1 MATATQPTIVW
12 KQYKLTSGGDGL
24 TQGTTL
30 NGNTVDYQAVEAGQY
45 SPAICVRPQFSN
57 NVSDSG
63 AIGSVRLWWSTTTA
77 NNPSNQTVTLPAQ
90 KWVLKYYVSDCTQSL
105 FGDKSS
111 QNSVQRCAKMLS
123 YLSSSDRVSKVAT
136 DKTFNSAEISNNNAN
151 WTWCRSVWQSNDDN
165 TAISMQPVPFTGYK
179 DTVKEHEVQYSAK
192 YNGNTWVT
200 TVFGRASD
208 QTYEDGSL
216 MDYAA
221 GGILTSQYK
230 CNVKGYVNGNNT
242 EITNGSVTT
251 SGFPYLFFTIKAPTD
266 AAAGTWTGWAC
277 RISYI
282 WPYTVSTTTTA

>member
-1 MATATQPTIVW
+1 MATVTATQPTITW
-12 KQYKLTSGGDGL
+12 KQYKLDGL

-57 NVSDSG
+57 NVSESG

-77 NNPSNQTVTLPAQ
+77 NGPNGQDSVSLPAE

-105 FGDKSS
+105 FGDNTSE
-111 QNSVQRCAKMLS
+111 NATQRWSKMLS
-123 YLSSSDRVSKVAT
+123 YLSSSDRVLNVAS
-136 DKTFNSAEISNNNAN
+136 DKTFTGDNFPNNNVN
-151 WTWCRSVWQSNDDN
+151 WTWCRSVWQSKQDN

-179 DTVKEHEVQYSAK
+179 DTVKEHEDQYNTK

-208 QTYEDGSL
+208 TTYTPGSL
-216 MDYAA
+216 LDYAA
-221 GGILTSQYK
+221 GGILTDQYK
-230 CNVKGYVNGNNT
+230 CNIKGYVNANNT
-242 EITNGSVTT
+242 DESQGAQ
-251 SGFPYLFFTIKAPTD
+251 GFPYIFFTIKAPTD
-266 AAAGTWTGWAC
+266 AAAGTWSGWAC

-282 WPYTVSTTTTA
+282 WPYTVSTTTA